1 MKPNLL
7 PSPAFRA
14 AGHVCRS
21 HHTSPVL
28 QICVLQ
34 HTFRRPPVSVLSSP
48 FSIHYSPLPPRPL
61 LCLPHSLPHC
71 FPGHSPSDV
80 PKNEADYFVG
90 HLHSYFVRYL
100 ASNKESSLPGSLPGS
115 SRRALPGSILSRSPD
130 YRPSSFPGYAA
141 DNLGTSSP
149 SFLASNEGSS
159 STHHQPQRSLTPEP
173 TRGFDKQEL
182 VPTLSVIRK
191 WTT

>member
-1 MKPNLL
+1 MWDVARQSDVAAFGDGEMKPNLL

-48 FSIHYSPLPPRPL
+48 FSIHYSTLPPRPL

-71 FPGHSPSDV
+71 FPSHLPGNLPS
-80 PKNEADYFVG
+80 NLANYLFGYF
-90 HLHSYFVRYL
+90 HRCFVRYV
-100 ASNKESSLPGSLPGS
+100 AGNKDSHLTSSLPDSVYRCFL
-115 SRRALPGSILSRSPD
+115 RSGL
-130 YRPSSFPGYAA
+130 RVF
-141 DNLGTSSP
+141 
-149 SFLASNEGSS
+149 
-159 STHHQPQRSLTPEP
+159 
-173 TRGFDKQEL
+173 
-182 VPTLSVIRK
+182 VWVI
-191 WTT
+191 